1 MLCIFM
7 GRYGT
12 YCGTSCNWIASIP
25 RTLCSCGYINET
37 KTLRGL
43 LGGLIL
49 SSEEFAKEHELNK
62 ALFSGIKVGYWKIP
76 LQQKR
81 CALKKH

>member
-1 MLCIFM
+1 M
-7 GRYGT
+7 
-12 YCGTSCNWIASIP
+12 
-25 RTLCSCGYINET
+25 
-37 KTLRGL
+37 
-43 LGGLIL
+43 
-49 SSEEFAKEHELNK
+49 SSEEFAKEHEFNK